1 MKKEVIEELEAQL
14 LKTLAEISYVK
25 NSLTIEIEENKLM
38 SEIDSIDSFNYIIDK
53 LLFFCKSARP
63 HGWFGASPQKYDDL
77 NKQDQIIENL
87 GEAKRF
93 INEMYNLHSS
103 TIRYFSENGIEAILA
118 NAKTKMFFTEEEKKN
133 YCEECLKEKGNY
145 KIYNEMMF
153 DTGECSSC
161 GRTDEVLNEKIADS
175 ILEDKI
181 ENYLQK
187 GGVRIFRNPK

>member
-1 MKKEVIEELEAQL
+1 MKKEELEELEAQL
-14 LKTLAEISYVK
+14 LKTLAEIYFVK

-63 HGWFGASPQKYDDL
+63 YGWFGTSPQKKEDL
-77 NKQDQIIENL
+77 NKQAQIIENL
-87 GEAKRF
+87 YEAKRF
-93 INEMYNLHSS
+93 INEMYSLHSS
-103 TIRYFSENGIEAILA
+103 SIIYSSVNGIDAILD

-145 KIYNEMMF
+145 KKYNDMMF

-161 GRTDEVLNEKIADS
+161 GRTDDVLNEKIADS
-175 ILEDKI
+175 IPEDQI
-181 ENYLQK
+181 EDYFTK
-187 GGVRIFRNPK
+187 GGVRIFRDPK